1 MSLVE
6 VFEHDEGVN
15 YMVAALFFSL
25 VSFQVGWG
33 IKKGLVT
40 CIGLLW
46 FLVVVVVVVV
56 VVGCLGSIW
65 KPRDGPCSGEVL
77 AKFFVKFGESLVSLM
92 GMLCYL

>member
-6 VFEHDEGVN
+6 IFEHDEGVN
-15 YMVAALFFSL
+15 CMVAALFFSL

-46 FLVVVVVVVV
+46 FLVVVVVVV
-56 VVGCLGSIW
+56 GCLGSIL

-77 AKFFVKFGESLVSLM
+77 AKFL
-92 GMLCYL
+92 